1 MTLGLLLVLLV
12 ERIKMS
18 GRYVE
23 GATRLIHAKAAQI
36 CPAPRPVVTRGLSL
50 LQVPPAAVLTL
61 GSFIVER

>member
-1 MTLGLLLVLLV
+1 
-12 ERIKMS
+12 MS